1 MKKLLLLFSVL
12 IMASCSSDDDA
23 GDVVTNEF
31 ERISSVLPQGTWK
44 VTTLIDGNENHTAA
58 FESFIFTFNEE
69 GSVIAENDLYSETGI
84 WAYRTTAQEG
94 EQLVLAFN
102 EVIPFD
108 EINDDWK
115 IVSVTNTKV
124 ELSDDDDNDL
134 DDLDILVFTKI

>member
-1 MKKLLLLFSVL
+1 
-12 IMASCSSDDDA
+12 MASCSSDDDA

>member
-102 EVIPFD
+102 DVIPFD

-115 IVSVTNTKV
+115 IVSVTNTKI

>member
-102 EVIPFD
+102 DVIPFD

>member
-115 IVSVTNTKV
+115 IVSVTNTKI

>member
-44 VTTLIDGNENHTAA
+44 VTTLIDGNENHTAS

-124 ELSDDDDNDL
+124 ELSDVDDNDL